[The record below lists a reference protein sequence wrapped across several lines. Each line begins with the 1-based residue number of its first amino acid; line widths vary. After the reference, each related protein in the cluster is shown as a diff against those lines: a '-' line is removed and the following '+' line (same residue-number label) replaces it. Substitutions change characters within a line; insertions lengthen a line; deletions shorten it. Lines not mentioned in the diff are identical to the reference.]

1 MNEATDTTFISLD
14 RVKKHMHHINSSEVG
29 GWIINLL
36 NKSHL
41 FISGENSKTKVGI
54 CIFGSGDGAGIK
66 DNVGTNEER
75 GARVRRRGIEC

>member
-1 MNEATDTTFISLD
+1 MNEVTDTTFISLD
-14 RVKKHMHHINSSEVG
+14 QVKKHLHHINSSGVG
-29 GWIINLL
+29 TWIINLL

-54 CIFGSGDGAGIK
+54 CIFGRGDGAGIK

-75 GARVRRRGIEC
+75 GARVRRLGIQC